1 MSKALQ
7 VSSVSAPGFLGLNTQ
22 DPSLEISNGFAGIA
36 LNCVIDKFGRVGARQ
51 GYQKV
56 NTSSG
61 TLGANEVTVIHELIQ
76 TDGTLTVL
84 FFGNGKLFKLGLST
98 AGAVAE
104 YNIAQ
109 YGNNWTPAP
118 PYTEYPL
125 HSEYTSGASSL
136 GTITELTYAL
146 PPPAEAPV
154 FNAGNWQAASLN
166 GIAYFFQINNDPI
179 IYDPAVSTTTYR
191 RVTEKSGYA
200 GTVPSANVAI
210 SAYGR
215 IWAANTTTNNT
226 TVYFSDLLAGHVWS
240 TGTAG
245 SLDVSRVWS
254 NGADEIMGL
263 AAHNGF
269 LFIFGRRQILVYA
282 NATTPS
288 TMTLSDTISSVGC
301 IARDTIQ
308 NTGKDVVFLSGSGLR
323 SVLRTVQEKS
333 APLGDLSKNIRNDFL
348 GIVASESDTQLRS
361 VYSEQYGFYLLT
373 CPTANK
379 VFCFDTKTTLEDG
392 SYRVTI
398 WDNITPQSFCSRR
411 NGDLLLGKTGFVA
424 KYTGYQDDTSSY
436 RMEYYTNNADLGN
449 DGQTSIIKKIKI
461 LVVGGSN
468 QAISIFWGYD
478 FSSSYQ
484 SQTISI
490 PTQTVSEYGIGE
502 YNIAEYAT
510 GIILE
515 ELTAYGSGS
524 GKVVQTG
531 FEININGSPISFQ
544 KIEIQTKTGKLA

>member
-22 DPSLEISNGFAGIA
+22 DPSLEISNGFAGVA
-36 LNCVIDKFGRVGARQ
+36 LNCVIDKFGRVGSRQ
-51 GYQKV
+51 GYENV

-104 YNIAQ
+104 FNIAE
-109 YGNNWTPAP
+109 YGSNGV
-118 PYTEYPL
+118 PL
-125 HSEYTSGASSL
+125 AEYTQGASSL
-136 GTITELTYAL
+136 GTITELTYGGGGN
-146 PPPAEAPV
+146 APL

-191 RVTEKSGYA
+191 RVTEKSVYVA
-200 GTVPSANVAI
+200 TVPNANVAI

-226 TVYFSDLLAGHVWS
+226 TVSFSNLLSGFVWS

-245 SLDVSRVWS
+245 SLNVSNVWP
-254 NGADEIMGL
+254 NGSDEIMGL

-269 LFIFGRRQILVYA
+269 LFIFGRRQILIYSG
-282 NATTPS
+282 ATTPS

-348 GIVASESDTQLRS
+348 NIIASESASELRS
-361 VYSEQYGFYLLT
+361 VYSEQNGFYLLS
-373 CPTANK
+373 CPSSDK

-392 SYRVTI
+392 SYRVTT
-398 WDNITPQSFCSRR
+398 WDSIAPQSFCARR
-411 NGDLLLGKTGFVA
+411 NGDLLIGQTGFVT
-424 KYTGYQDDTSSY
+424 KYTGYQDGGSEY

-449 DGQTSIIKKIKI
+449 DGQTSIIKKIKV

-484 SQTISI
+484 SQTVSI
-490 PTQTVSEYGIGE
+490 PTQAVSEYGIGE

>member
-7 VSSVSAPGFLGLNTQ
+7 VSSVSAPAFLGLNTQ
-22 DPSLEISNGFAGIA
+22 DPSLEISSGFAGIA
-36 LNCVIDKFGRVGARQ
+36 LNCVIDKFGRLGARQ

-84 FFGNGKLFKLGLST
+84 FFGNGKLFKLGLTT

-109 YGNNWTPAP
+109 YGSNATPLA
-118 PYTEYPL
+118 
-125 HSEYTSGASSL
+125 EYTQGVAGL
-136 GTITELTYAL
+136 GTIVELTYGGGGT
-146 PPPAEAPV
+146 APT

-166 GIAYFFQINNDPI
+166 GVVYFFQINNDPI
-179 IYDPAVSTTTYR
+179 IYDPAVSTTTFR
-191 RVTEKSGYA
+191 RVTEKTGYA
-200 GTVPSANVAI
+200 ATVPKANVAI

-226 TVYFSDLLAGHVWS
+226 TVYFSDLLSGHVWS

-245 SLDVSRVWS
+245 SLNVAGVWP
-254 NGADEIMGL
+254 NGADEVMGL

-269 LFIFGRRQILVYA
+269 LFIFGRRQILIYSG
-282 NATTPS
+282 ATSPS

-333 APLGDLSKNIRNDFL
+333 APIGDLSKNIRNDFL
-348 GIVASESDTQLRS
+348 ATVASESDTQLRA
-361 VYSEQYGFYLLT
+361 VYSEQNGFYLLT
-373 CPTANK
+373 CPTAGK
-379 VFCFDTKTTLEDG
+379 VFCFDTKVTLEDG
-392 SYRVTI
+392 SYRVTM
-398 WDNITPQSFCSRR
+398 WDSIAPQSFCSRR
-411 NGDLLLGKTGFVA
+411 NGDLLIGQTGFVT
-424 KYTGYQDDTSSY
+424 KYTGYQDNTSAY

-484 SQTISI
+484 SQTVSI
-490 PTQTVSEYGIGE
+490 PTQSVSEYGIGE
-502 YNIAEYAT
+502 YNIAQYAT

>member
-7 VSSVSAPGFLGLNTQ
+7 VSSVSAPAFLGLNTQ
-22 DPSLEISNGFAGIA
+22 DPSLEISSGFAGIA
-36 LNCVIDKFGRVGARQ
+36 LNCVIDKFGRLGARQ
-51 GYQKV
+51 GYQ
-56 NTSSG
+56 NINSSSG
-61 TLGANEVTVIHELIQ
+61 TLGSNVITVIHELIQ
-76 TDGTLTVL
+76 TDGTITVL

-109 YGNNWTPAP
+109 YGSNATPLA
-118 PYTEYPL
+118 
-125 HSEYTSGASSL
+125 EYTQGASSF
-136 GTITELTYAL
+136 GTILELTYGGGGT
-146 PPPAEAPV
+146 APV
-154 FNAGNWQAASLN
+154 FTAGNWQAASLN
-166 GIAYFFQINNDPI
+166 GIVYFFQKGNDPI
-179 IYDPAVSTTTYR
+179 IYYPAISTTIYR
-191 RVTEKSGYA
+191 RVTEKSGYV

-215 IWAANTTTNNT
+215 IWAANTNTNNT
-226 TVYFSDLLAGHVWS
+226 TVSFSDLLSGHVWS
-240 TGTAG
+240 TGTSG
-245 SLDVSRVWS
+245 TLDVSRVWS
-254 NGADEIMGL
+254 NGADEITGL

-288 TMTLSDTISSVGC
+288 TMALSDTISSVGC

-348 GIVASESDTQLRS
+348 ATVASESTTELRS
-361 VYSEQYGFYLLT
+361 VYSEQNGFYLLS
-373 CPTANK
+373 CPSSRK

-398 WDNITPQSFCSRR
+398 WDSIAPQSFCSRR
-411 NGDLLLGKTGFVA
+411 NGDLLIGKTGFVT
-424 KYTGYQDDTSSY
+424 KYTGYQDNGAAY

-449 DGQTSIIKKIKI
+449 DGQTSIIKKIKV

-468 QAISIFWGYD
+468 QAISVFWGYD

-490 PTQTVSEYGIGE
+490 PTQSVSEYGIGE

-510 GIILE
+510 GIVLK

>member
-7 VSSVSAPGFLGLNTQ
+7 VSSVSAPAFLGLNTQ

-36 LNCVIDKFGRVGARQ
+36 NNCVIDKFGRLGARQ
-51 GYQKV
+51 GYQNI

-61 TLGANEVTVIHELIQ
+61 TLGANQITVIHELIQ

-84 FFGNGKLFKLGLST
+84 FFGNGKLFKLGLTT

-109 YGNNWTPAP
+109 YGSNATPLA
-118 PYTEYPL
+118 
-125 HSEYTSGASSL
+125 EYTSGAS
-136 GTITELTYAL
+136 GTGSVTELTYGGGGT
-146 PPPAEAPV
+146 APT

-166 GIAYFFQINNDPI
+166 NIVYFFQINNDPI
-179 IYDPAVSTTTYR
+179 IYDPAISTTTYR
-191 RVTEKSGYA
+191 RVTEKSGYV
-200 GTVPSANVAI
+200 GTVPKANVAI

-215 IWAANTTTNNT
+215 IWAANTITNNT
-226 TVYFSDLLAGHVWS
+226 TVSFSDLLSGHVWS
-240 TGTAG
+240 TGTSG

-254 NGADEIMGL
+254 NGADEITGL

-348 GIVASESDTQLRS
+348 ATIASESDTQLRA
-361 VYSEQYGFYLLT
+361 VYSEQNGFYLLT
-373 CPTANK
+373 CPSSEK
-379 VFCFDTKTTLEDG
+379 VFCFDTKVTLEDG
-392 SYRVTI
+392 SYRVTM
-398 WDNITPQSFCSRR
+398 WDSIAPQSFCSRR
-411 NGDLLLGKTGFVA
+411 NGDLLIGQTGFVT
-424 KYTGYQDDTSSY
+424 KYTGYQDNNSAY
-436 RMEYYTNNADLGN
+436 RMQYYTNNADLGN

-484 SQTISI
+484 SQTVSI
-490 PTQTVSEYGIGE
+490 PTQAVSEYGIAE
-502 YNIAEYAT
+502 YNIAQYAT

>member
-1 MSKALQ
+1 MSKQLT
-7 VSSVSAPGFLGLNTQ
+7 VNSVSAPGFLGLNTQ

-51 GYQKV
+51 GYQNV

-61 TLGANEVTVIHELIQ
+61 TLGSNDVTVIHELIE
-76 TDGTLTVL
+76 TNGTLTVL

-98 AGAVAE
+98 AGAIAE
-104 YNIAQ
+104 YNIAE
-109 YGNNWTPAP
+109 YGSNGV
-118 PYTEYPL
+118 PL
-125 HSEYTSGASSL
+125 AEYTSGIAGL
-136 GTITELTYAL
+136 GTVLELTYGG
-146 PPPAEAPV
+146 PGTAPV

-166 GIAYFFQINNDPI
+166 GIVYFFQINNDPI
-179 IYDPAVSTTTYR
+179 IYDPAVSTTTFR
-191 RVTEKSGYA
+191 RVTEKSGYVS
-200 GTVPSANVAI
+200 TVPNANVAI

-215 IWAANTTTNNT
+215 IWAANTITNNT
-226 TVYFSDLLAGHVWS
+226 TVSFSDLLSGHIWS

-288 TMTLSDTISSVGC
+288 TMTLADTISSVGC

-348 GIVASESDTQLRS
+348 ATIASESDTQLRS
-361 VYSEQYGFYLLT
+361 VYSEQNGFYLLA
-373 CPTANK
+373 CPSSKK
-379 VFCFDTKTTLEDG
+379 VFCFDTKTVLEDG

-398 WDNITPQSFCSRR
+398 WDSIEPKSFCARR
-411 NGDLLLGKTGFVA
+411 NGDLLIGKTGFVT
-424 KYTGYQDDTSSY
+424 KYTGYQDNASAY
-436 RMEYYTNNADLGN
+436 RMEYYTNNADLGK
-449 DGQTSIIKKIKI
+449 DGLTSIIKKVKV

-468 QAISIFWGYD
+468 QAVSIFWGYD

-484 SQTISI
+484 SQTVSI
-490 PTQTVSEYGIGE
+490 PTQSVSEYGIAE
-502 YNIAEYAT
+502 YNIAQYAA
-510 GIILE
+510 GISLE
-515 ELTAYGSGS
+515 ELTAYGNGT
-524 GKVVQTG
+524 GKIVQTG
-531 FEININGSPISFQ
+531 FEVDINGFPISFQ

>member
-1 MSKALQ
+1 MSKQLT

-51 GYQKV
+51 GYQNV

-61 TLGANEVTVIHELIQ
+61 ALGANQVTVIHELIQ
-76 TDGTLTVL
+76 PNGTLTVL
-84 FFGNGKLFKLGLST
+84 FFGNGKLFKLGLAT

-109 YGNNWTPAP
+109 YGSNAV
-118 PYTEYPL
+118 PL
-125 HSEYTSGASSL
+125 AEYTSGVAGL
-136 GTITELTYAL
+136 GTVVELTYGGGGT
-146 PPPAEAPV
+146 APV

-166 GIAYFFQINNDPI
+166 GIVYFFQLNNDPI
-179 IYDPAVSTTTYR
+179 IYDPAVSTTTFR
-191 RVTEKSGYA
+191 RVSEKTGYV
-200 GTVPSANVAI
+200 GTVPKANVAI

-226 TVYFSDLLAGHVWS
+226 TVSFSDLLSGHVWS

-282 NATTPS
+282 NATTPA
-288 TMTLSDTISSVGC
+288 TMALADTISSVGC

-348 GIVASESDTQLRS
+348 ATIASESDTQLRA
-361 VYSEQYGFYLLT
+361 VYSEHNGFYLLT
-373 CPTANK
+373 CPSSGK

-398 WDNITPQSFCSRR
+398 WDSIAPQSFCARR
-411 NGDLLLGKTGFVA
+411 NGDLLIGQTGFVT
-424 KYTGYQDDTSSY
+424 KYTGYQDGGASY
-436 RMEYYTNNADLGN
+436 RMEYYTNNADLGK
-449 DGQTSIIKKIKI
+449 DGLTSIIKKIKV

-468 QAISIFWGYD
+468 QAISVFWGYD
-478 FSSSYQ
+478 FSSIYQ
-484 SQTISI
+484 SQTVFIS
-490 PTQTVSEYGIGE
+490 PQAVSEYGIGE
-502 YNIAEYAT
+502 YNIAEYAA
-510 GIILE
+510 GISLQ
-515 ELTAYGSGS
+515 ELTAYGNGA
-524 GKVVQTG
+524 GKIIQTG
-531 FEININGSPISFQ
+531 FEIDINGFPISFQ

>member
-1 MSKALQ
+1 MSKQLT
-7 VSSVSAPGFLGLNTQ
+7 VNSVSAPGFLGLNTQ

-51 GYQKV
+51 GYQNV

-61 TLGANEVTVIHELIQ
+61 TLGSNDVTVIHELIE
-76 TDGTLTVL
+76 TNGTLTVL
-84 FFGNGKLFKLGLST
+84 FFGNGKLFKLGLAT
-98 AGAVAE
+98 AGAIAE
-104 YNIAQ
+104 YNIAE
-109 YGNNWTPAP
+109 YGSNGV
-118 PYTEYPL
+118 PL
-125 HSEYTSGASSL
+125 AEYTSGVAGL
-136 GTITELTYAL
+136 GTVLELTYGG
-146 PPPAEAPV
+146 PGTAPV
-154 FNAGNWQAASLN
+154 FNSGNWQAASLN
-166 GIAYFFQINNDPI
+166 GIVYFFQINNDPI
-179 IYDPAVSTTTYR
+179 IYDPAVSTTTFR
-191 RVTEKSGYA
+191 RVTEKSGYV
-200 GTVPSANVAI
+200 GTVPNANVAI

-215 IWAANTTTNNT
+215 IWAANTITNNT
-226 TVYFSDLLAGHVWS
+226 TVSFSDLLSGHIWS

-288 TMTLSDTISSVGC
+288 TMTLADTISSVGC

-348 GIVASESDTQLRS
+348 AIIASESDTQLRS
-361 VYSEQYGFYLLT
+361 VYSEQNGFYLLT
-373 CPTANK
+373 CPSSKK

-392 SYRVTI
+392 SYRVTT
-398 WDNITPQSFCSRR
+398 WDSIAPLSFCARR
-411 NGDLLLGKTGFVA
+411 NGDLLIGKTGFVT
-424 KYTGYQDDTSSY
+424 KYTGYQDNASAY
-436 RMEYYTNNADLGN
+436 RMEYYTNNADLGK
-449 DGQTSIIKKIKI
+449 DGLTSIIKKIKV

-468 QAISIFWGYD
+468 QAVSIFWGYD

-484 SQTISI
+484 SQTVSI
-490 PTQTVSEYGIGE
+490 PTQAVSEYGIGE
-502 YNIAEYAT
+502 YNIAEYAA
-510 GIILE
+510 GITLQ
-515 ELTAYGSGS
+515 ELTAYGNGT
-524 GKVVQTG
+524 GKIVQTG
-531 FEININGSPISFQ
+531 FEVDINGFPISFQ

>member
-22 DPSLEISNGFAGIA
+22 DPSLEISNGFAGVA

-51 GYQKV
+51 GYENI

-84 FFGNGKLFKLGLST
+84 LFGNGKLFKLGLAT
-98 AGAVAE
+98 AGAVSE
-104 YNIAQ
+104 YNIAE
-109 YGNNWTPAP
+109 YGSNGV
-118 PYTEYPL
+118 PL
-125 HSEYTSGASSL
+125 AEYTQGIAGL
-136 GTITELTYAL
+136 GTILELTYGG
-146 PPPAEAPV
+146 PATAPV

-166 GIAYFFQINNDPI
+166 GIVYFFQINNDPI

-191 RVTEKSGYA
+191 RVTEKSGYL

-226 TVYFSDLLAGHVWS
+226 TVSFSDLLSGFVWS
-240 TGTAG
+240 TGTSG
-245 SLDVSRVWS
+245 TLDVSRVWS

-269 LFIFGRRQILVYA
+269 LFIFGRRQILIYA

-288 TMTLSDTISSVGC
+288 TMALSDTISSVGC

-348 GIVASESDTQLRS
+348 TVIASESDTQLRS
-361 VYSEQYGFYLLT
+361 VYSEQNGFYLLT
-373 CPTANK
+373 CPSSQK
-379 VFCFDTKTTLEDG
+379 VFCFDTKVTLEDG
-392 SYRVTI
+392 SYRVTM
-398 WDNITPQSFCSRR
+398 WDNIAPKSFCSRR
-411 NGDLLLGKTGFVA
+411 NGDLLIGQTGFVS
-424 KYTGYQDDTSSY
+424 KYTGYQDDGLPY

-449 DGQTSIIKKIKI
+449 DGQTSIIKKIKV

-468 QAISIFWGYD
+468 QAISVFWGYD

-490 PTQTVSEYGIGE
+490 PTQAVSEYGIGE
-502 YNIAEYAT
+502 YNIAEFAT
-510 GIILE
+510 GITLQ

-531 FEININGSPISFQ
+531 FEINVNGLPISFQ
-544 KIEIQTKTGKLA
+544 KIEIQTKSGKLA

>member
-51 GYQKV
+51 GYENI

-76 TDGTLTVL
+76 EDGTLTVL
-84 FFGNGKLFKLGLST
+84 FFGNGKLFKLGLT
-98 AGAVAE
+98 TGGGAVAE
-104 YNIAQ
+104 YNIAE
-109 YGNNWTPAP
+109 YGSNGS
-118 PYTEYPL
+118 PL
-125 HSEYTSGASSL
+125 AEYTSGPAGL
-136 GTITELTYAL
+136 GTIVELTYGGGGNT
-146 PPPAEAPV
+146 PV

-166 GIAYFFQINNDPI
+166 GVVYFFQINNDPI

-191 RVTEKSGYA
+191 LVKEKIGYA
-200 GTVPSANVAI
+200 ATVPNANVVI

-215 IWAANTTTNNT
+215 LWAANTITNNT
-226 TVYFSDLLAGHVWS
+226 TVYFSSLLSGHVWS

-245 SLDVSRVWS
+245 SLNVAGVWP
-254 NGADEIMGL
+254 NGADEVKGL

-269 LFIFGRRQILVYA
+269 LFIFGRRQILIYSG
-282 NATTPS
+282 ATTPS

-333 APLGDLSKNIRNDFL
+333 APIGDLSKNIRNDFL
-348 GIVASESDTQLRS
+348 LTVASESDTQLRAI
-361 VYSEQYGFYLLT
+361 YSEQNGFYLLT
-373 CPTANK
+373 CPSSEK
-379 VFCFDTKTTLEDG
+379 VFCFDTKVTLEDG
-392 SYRVTI
+392 SYRVTT
-398 WDNITPQSFCSRR
+398 WDSIAPQSFCSRR
-411 NGDLLLGKTGFVA
+411 NGDLLIGQNGFVT
-424 KYTGYQDDTSSY
+424 KYTGYQDGGAAY

-449 DGQTSIIKKIKI
+449 DGQTSIIKKIKV

-468 QAISIFWGYD
+468 QAVSVFWGYD
-478 FSSSYQ
+478 FSSNYQ

-490 PTQTVSEYGIGE
+490 PTQAVSEYGIAE

-531 FEININGSPISFQ
+531 FEINVNGSPISFQ

>member
-1 MSKALQ
+1 MSKQLT
-7 VSSVSAPGFLGLNTQ
+7 VNSVSAPGFLGLNTQ

-51 GYQKV
+51 GYQNV

-61 TLGANEVTVIHELIQ
+61 TLGSNDVTVIHELIEAN
-76 TDGTLTVL
+76 GTLTVL
-84 FFGNGKLFKLGLST
+84 FFGNGKLFKLGLAT
-98 AGAVAE
+98 AGAISE

-109 YGNNWTPAP
+109 YGSNATPLA
-118 PYTEYPL
+118 
-125 HSEYTSGASSL
+125 EYTSGVAGL
-136 GTITELTYAL
+136 GTVLELTYGGGGT
-146 PPPAEAPV
+146 APV

-166 GIAYFFQINNDPI
+166 GIVYFFQLNNDPI
-179 IYDPAVSTTTYR
+179 IYDPAVSTSTYR
-191 RVTEKSGYA
+191 RVTEKSGYV
-200 GTVPSANVAI
+200 GTVPNANVAI

-215 IWAANTTTNNT
+215 IWAANTLTNNT
-226 TVYFSDLLAGHVWS
+226 TVSFSDLLSGHIWS

-254 NGADEIMGL
+254 NGADEITGL

-288 TMTLSDTISSVGC
+288 TMTLADTISSVGC

-348 GIVASESDTQLRS
+348 AIIASESDTQLRS
-361 VYSEQYGFYLLT
+361 VYSEQNGFYLLA
-373 CPTANK
+373 CPSSEK

-392 SYRVTI
+392 SYRVTT
-398 WDNITPQSFCSRR
+398 WDSIEPKSFCARR
-411 NGDLLLGKTGFVA
+411 NGDLLIGKTGFVT
-424 KYTGYQDDTSSY
+424 KYTGYQDGASSY
-436 RMEYYTNNADLGN
+436 RMEYYTNNADLGK
-449 DGQTSIIKKIKI
+449 DGLTSIIKKVKV

-468 QAISIFWGYD
+468 QSVSVFWGYD

-484 SQTISI
+484 SQTVSI
-490 PTQTVSEYGIGE
+490 PTQAVSEYGIAE
-502 YNIAEYAT
+502 YNIAKYAA
-510 GIILE
+510 GITLQ
-515 ELTAYGSGS
+515 ELTAYGNGA
-524 GKVVQTG
+524 GKIVQTG
-531 FEININGSPISFQ
+531 FEVDINGFPISFQ

>member
-51 GYQKV
+51 GYQNI

-61 TLGANEVTVIHELIQ
+61 ALGSNPITVIHELIE
-76 TDGTLTVL
+76 TNGTLTVL
-84 FFGNGKLFKLGLST
+84 FFGNGKLFKLGLAT

-109 YGNNWTPAP
+109 YGSNATPLA
-118 PYTEYPL
+118 
-125 HSEYTSGASSL
+125 EYTQGVAPL
-136 GTITELTYAL
+136 GTVVELTYGGGGT
-146 PPPAEAPV
+146 APV
-154 FNAGNWQAASLN
+154 FNSGNWQAASLN
-166 GIAYFFQINNDPI
+166 GIVYFFQINNDPI
-179 IYDPAVSTTTYR
+179 IYDPAISTTTYR
-191 RVTEKSGYA
+191 RVTEKSGYV
-200 GTVPSANVAI
+200 GTVPKANAAI

-226 TVYFSDLLAGHVWS
+226 TVSFSDLLAGHVWS
-240 TGTAG
+240 TGTSG
-245 SLDVSRVWS
+245 TLDVSRVWS

-288 TMTLSDTISSVGC
+288 TMNLHDTISSVGC
-301 IARDTIQ
+301 VARDTIQ

-348 GIVASESDTQLRS
+348 TTVASESDTQLRS
-361 VYSEQYGFYLLT
+361 VYSEQNGFYLLT
-373 CPTANK
+373 CPTSDK

-398 WDNITPQSFCSRR
+398 WNSIAPQSFCARR
-411 NGDLLLGKTGFVA
+411 NGDLLIGKSGFVT
-424 KYTGYQDDTSSY
+424 KYTGYQDNGSAY

-468 QAISIFWGYD
+468 QAISVFWGYD
-478 FSSSYQ
+478 FSSTYQ

-490 PTQTVSEYGIGE
+490 PTQSVSEYGIGE
-502 YNIAEYAT
+502 YNIAQYAT

-531 FEININGSPISFQ
+531 FEININGLPISFQ

>member
-1 MSKALQ
+1 MSKQLT
-7 VSSVSAPGFLGLNTQ
+7 VNSVSAPGFLGLNTQ
-22 DPSLEISNGFAGIA
+22 DPSLEISNGFAGVA
-36 LNCVIDKFGRVGARQ
+36 LNCVIDKFGRIGARQ
-51 GYQKV
+51 GYQNV

-61 TLGANEVTVIHELIQ
+61 ALGSNDVTVIHELIE

-84 FFGNGKLFKLGLST
+84 FFGNGKLFKLGLAT
-98 AGAVAE
+98 AGAVSE
-104 YNIAQ
+104 YNIAE
-109 YGNNWTPAP
+109 YGSNGSPVA
-118 PYTEYPL
+118 
-125 HSEYTSGASSL
+125 EYTSGVAGL
-136 GTITELTYAL
+136 GTVLELTYGGGGT
-146 PPPAEAPV
+146 APT

-166 GIAYFFQINNDPI
+166 GVVYFFQLDNDPI
-179 IYDPAVSTTTYR
+179 IYDPAVSTSTYR
-191 RVTEKSGYA
+191 RVSEKTGYA
-200 GTVPSANVAI
+200 GTVPKANVAI

-245 SLDVSRVWS
+245 NLDVSKVWA

-282 NATTPS
+282 NATSPS
-288 TMTLSDTISSVGC
+288 SMTLSDTISSVGC
-301 IARDTIQ
+301 IARDSIQ

-348 GIVASESDTQLRS
+348 AVIASESDTQLRS
-361 VYSEQYGFYLLT
+361 VYSEQNGFYLLA
-373 CPTANK
+373 CQSSGK

-392 SYRVTI
+392 SYRVTM
-398 WDNITPQSFCSRR
+398 WDSIKPKSFCARR
-411 NGDLLLGKTGFVA
+411 NGDLLIGQTGFVT
-424 KYTGYQDDTSSY
+424 KYTGYQDGTSSY
-436 RMEYYTNNADLGN
+436 RMEYYTNNADLGK
-449 DGQTSIIKKIKI
+449 DGLTSIIKKIKV

-468 QAISIFWGYD
+468 QAVSVFWGYD

-484 SQTISI
+484 SQTVSI
-490 PTQTVSEYGIGE
+490 PTQAVSEYGIAE
-502 YNIAEYAT
+502 YNIAKYAA
-510 GIILE
+510 GISLE
-515 ELTAYGSGS
+515 ELTAYGNGA
-524 GKVVQTG
+524 GKIIQTG
-531 FEININGSPISFQ
+531 FEVDINGFPISFQ

>member
-22 DPSLEISNGFAGIA
+22 DPSLEISNGFAGVA
-36 LNCVIDKFGRVGARQ
+36 LNCVIDKFGRIGARQ
-51 GYQKV
+51 GYANV

-61 TLGANEVTVIHELIQ
+61 ALGANQITVIHELIE
-76 TDGTLTVL
+76 TNGTLTVL

-104 YNIAQ
+104 FNIAE
-109 YGNNWTPAP
+109 YGSNGV
-118 PYTEYPL
+118 PL
-125 HSEYTSGASSL
+125 AEYTQGLAGL
-136 GTITELTYAL
+136 GTILELTYGG
-146 PPPAEAPV
+146 PGTAPV
-154 FNAGNWQAASLN
+154 FTAGNWQAASLN
-166 GIAYFFQINNDPI
+166 GVVFFFQIGNDPI
-179 IYDPAVSTTTYR
+179 IYDPAVSTTTFR
-191 RVTEKSGYA
+191 RVTEKSGYVS
-200 GTVPSANVAI
+200 TVPNANVAI

-215 IWAANTTTNNT
+215 IWAANTATNNT
-226 TVYFSDLLAGHVWS
+226 TISFSDLLAGHVWS

-245 SLDVSRVWS
+245 TLDVSRVWS
-254 NGADEIMGL
+254 NGADEVVGL

-269 LFIFGRRQILVYA
+269 LFIFGRRQILIYA
-282 NATTPS
+282 NATTPA

-308 NTGKDVVFLSGSGLR
+308 NTGKDVVFLSSSGLR

-348 GIVASESDTQLRS
+348 AVVASESDTQLRS
-361 VYSEQYGFYLLT
+361 VYSEKEGFYLLT
-373 CPTANK
+373 CPTSDK
-379 VFCFDTKTTLEDG
+379 VFCFDTKGTLEDG

-398 WDNITPQSFCSRR
+398 WDSIAPQSFCSRR
-411 NGDLLLGKTGFVA
+411 NGDLLIGQTGFVT
-424 KYTGYQDDTSSY
+424 KYTGFQDGGASY

-449 DGQTSIIKKIKI
+449 DGQTSIIKKIKV

-468 QAISIFWGYD
+468 QAISVFWGYD

-490 PTQTVSEYGIGE
+490 PLQAVSEYGIGE

-510 GIILE
+510 GIILQ
-515 ELTAYGSGS
+515 ELTAYGNGA
-524 GKVVQTG
+524 GKIVQTG
-531 FEININGSPISFQ
+531 FEIDINGLPISFQ
-544 KIEIQTKTGKLA
+544 KIEIQTKIGKLA

>member
-7 VSSVSAPGFLGLNTQ
+7 VSSVSAPAFLGLNTQ

-36 LNCVIDKFGRVGARQ
+36 NNCVIDKFGRLGARQ
-51 GYQKV
+51 GYQNI

-61 TLGANEVTVIHELIQ
+61 TLGANDVTVIHELIQ

-84 FFGNGKLFKLGLST
+84 FFGNGKLFKLGLTT

-109 YGNNWTPAP
+109 YGSNATPLA
-118 PYTEYPL
+118 
-125 HSEYTSGASSL
+125 EYTQGVAGL
-136 GTITELTYAL
+136 GSIVELTYGGGGT
-146 PPPAEAPV
+146 APT

-166 GIAYFFQINNDPI
+166 NVVYFFQINNDPI

-191 RVTEKSGYA
+191 RVTEKSGYVA
-200 GTVPSANVAI
+200 TVPKANVAI

-226 TVYFSDLLAGHVWS
+226 TVYFSDLLSGHVWS

-254 NGADEIMGL
+254 NGSDEIMGL

-288 TMTLSDTISSVGC
+288 TMALSDTISSVGC

-348 GIVASESDTQLRS
+348 GVVASESDTQLRA
-361 VYSEQYGFYLLT
+361 VYSEQNGFYLLT
-373 CPTANK
+373 CPTAGK
-379 VFCFDTKTTLEDG
+379 VFCFDTKVTLEDG

-398 WDNITPQSFCSRR
+398 WDSIAPKSFCSRR
-411 NGDLLLGKTGFVA
+411 NGDLLIGQTGFVT
-424 KYTGYQDDTSSY
+424 KYTGYQDNSSAY

-484 SQTISI
+484 SQTVSI
-490 PTQTVSEYGIGE
+490 PTQSVSEYGIGE
-502 YNIAEYAT
+502 YNIAQYAT

-515 ELTAYGSGS
+515 ELTAYGNGS

>member
-7 VSSVSAPGFLGLNTQ
+7 VSSVSAPAFLGLNTQ
-22 DPSLEISNGFAGIA
+22 DPSLEISSGFAGIA
-36 LNCVIDKFGRVGARQ
+36 LNCVIDKFGRLGARQ
-51 GYQKV
+51 GYANI

-61 TLGANEVTVIHELIQ
+61 TLGANQITVIHELIQ

-104 YNIAQ
+104 FNIAQ
-109 YGNNWTPAP
+109 YGSNGV
-118 PYTEYPL
+118 PL
-125 HSEYTSGASSL
+125 AEYTQGASSL
-136 GTITELTYAL
+136 GTISELTYGG
-146 PPPAEAPV
+146 PATAPN

-166 GIAYFFQINNDPI
+166 GIVYFFQLNNDPI
-179 IYDPAVSTTTYR
+179 IYDPAVSTTTFR
-191 RVTEKSGYA
+191 RVTEKSGYL

-226 TVYFSDLLAGHVWS
+226 TVSFSDLLSGFVWS
-240 TGTAG
+240 TGTSG
-245 SLDVSRVWS
+245 TLDVSRVWS
-254 NGADEIMGL
+254 NGSDEIIGL

-269 LFIFGRRQILVYA
+269 LFIFGRRQILIYA

-348 GIVASESDTQLRS
+348 ATVASESDTQLRA
-361 VYSEQYGFYLLT
+361 VYSEQNGFYLLT
-373 CPTANK
+373 CPTAGK

-398 WDNITPQSFCSRR
+398 WDSIARHKVFALV
-411 NGDLLLGKTGFVA
+411 G
-424 KYTGYQDDTSSY
+424 
-436 RMEYYTNNADLGN
+436 MEIY
-449 DGQTSIIKKIKI
+449 S
-461 LVVGGSN
+461 LV
-468 QAISIFWGYD
+468 
-478 FSSSYQ
+478 
-484 SQTISI
+484 
-490 PTQTVSEYGIGE
+490 
-502 YNIAEYAT
+502 
-510 GIILE
+510 
-515 ELTAYGSGS
+515 
-524 GKVVQTG
+524 
-531 FEININGSPISFQ
+531 
-544 KIEIQTKTGKLA
+544 KLVL

>member
-1 MSKALQ
+1 MSKQLT
-7 VSSVSAPGFLGLNTQ
+7 VNSVSAPGFLGLNTQ

-51 GYQKV
+51 GYENV
-56 NTSSG
+56 NTSNA
-61 TLGANEVTVIHELIQ
+61 TLGANDITVIHELIEI
-76 TDGTLTVL
+76 DGTLTVL
-84 FFGNGKLFKLGLST
+84 FFGNGKLFKLGLAT

-104 YNIAQ
+104 YNIAE
-109 YGNNWTPAP
+109 YGSNGS
-118 PYTEYPL
+118 PL
-125 HSEYTSGASSL
+125 AEYTSGVAGL
-136 GTITELTYAL
+136 GTVVELTYGGGGT
-146 PPPAEAPV
+146 APV

-166 GIAYFFQINNDPI
+166 GIVYFFQINNDPI
-179 IYDPAVSTTTYR
+179 IYDPAVSTSTFR
-191 RVTEKSGYA
+191 RVTEKSGYV
-200 GTVPSANVAI
+200 GTVPNANVAI

-215 IWAANTTTNNT
+215 IWAANTITNNT
-226 TVYFSDLLAGHVWS
+226 TVSFSDLLSGHIWS

-288 TMTLSDTISSVGC
+288 TMTLADTISSVGC

-348 GIVASESDTQLRS
+348 AVIASESDTQLRS
-361 VYSEQYGFYLLT
+361 VYSEQNGFYLLT
-373 CPTANK
+373 CPSSEK
-379 VFCFDTKTTLEDG
+379 VFCFDTKTVLEDG
-392 SYRVTI
+392 SYRVTT
-398 WDNITPQSFCSRR
+398 WDSIAPLSFCARR
-411 NGDLLLGKTGFVA
+411 NGDLLIGQTGFVT
-424 KYTGYQDDTSSY
+424 KYTGYQDNGSAY
-436 RMEYYTNNADLGN
+436 RMEYYTNNADLGK
-449 DGQTSIIKKIKI
+449 DGLTSIIKKIKV

-468 QAISIFWGYD
+468 QAVSIFWGYD

-484 SQTISI
+484 SQTVSI
-490 PTQTVSEYGIGE
+490 PTQAVSEYGIAE
-502 YNIAEYAT
+502 YNIAEYAA
-510 GIILE
+510 GITLQ
-515 ELTAYGSGS
+515 ELTAYGNGT
-524 GKVVQTG
+524 GKIVQTG
-531 FEININGSPISFQ
+531 FEVDINGFPISFQ

>member
-7 VSSVSAPGFLGLNTQ
+7 VSSVSAPAFLGLNTQ
-22 DPSLEISNGFAGIA
+22 DPSLEISSGFAGIA
-36 LNCVIDKFGRVGARQ
+36 LNCVIDKFGRLGARQ
-51 GYQKV
+51 GYQNV

-61 TLGANEVTVIHELIQ
+61 TLGANVVTVIHELIQ
-76 TDGTLTVL
+76 IDGTLTVL
-84 FFGNGKLFKLGLST
+84 LFGNGKLFKLGLST
-98 AGAVAE
+98 AGSVAE

-109 YGNNWTPAP
+109 YGSNGV
-118 PYTEYPL
+118 PL
-125 HSEYTSGASSL
+125 AEYTQGLAGL
-136 GTITELTYAL
+136 GTISELTYGGGGT
-146 PPPAEAPV
+146 APV

-166 GIAYFFQINNDPI
+166 GIVYFFQINNDPI
-179 IYDPAVSTTTYR
+179 IYDPAISTSTYR
-191 RVTEKSGYA
+191 RVTEKSGYV
-200 GTVPSANVAI
+200 GTVPNANVAI

-226 TVYFSDLLAGHVWS
+226 TVSFSDLLSGHVWS
-240 TGTAG
+240 TGTSG
-245 SLDVSRVWS
+245 TLDVSRVWS
-254 NGADEIMGL
+254 NGADEITGL

-348 GIVASESDTQLRS
+348 ATVASESETQLRS
-361 VYSEQYGFYLLT
+361 VYSEKNGFYLLT

-392 SYRVTI
+392 AYRVTI
-398 WDNITPQSFCSRR
+398 WDSIAPQSFCSRR
-411 NGDLLLGKTGFVA
+411 NGDLLIGKTGFVS
-424 KYTGYQDDTSSY
+424 KYTGYQDNGSAY
-436 RMEYYTNNADLGN
+436 RMQYYTNNADLGN
-449 DGQTSIIKKIKI
+449 DGQTSIIKKIKV

-468 QAISIFWGYD
+468 QAVSVFWGYD

-490 PTQTVSEYGIGE
+490 PTQSVSEYGIGE
-502 YNIAEYAT
+502 YNIAQYAT

-531 FEININGSPISFQ
+531 FEININGAPISFQ
-544 KIEIQTKTGKLA
+544 KIEIQTKSGKLA